1 MLVDKKILTGGVA
14 MIAVGI
20 ALSAILG
27 EATPIGQGGM
37 TAEEQ
42 LEFLMEEQQNT
53 DYKTLA
59 GILIGVGFLL
69 VLISFGARR
78 KKKGGAKKTEKK
90 PATWN
95 TEGCQKM
102 YLFELDCNFKKIVV
116 YKALLTKH
124 WAYGTFFMNPPYCLS

>member
-1 MLVDKKILTGGVA
+1 MKNFAFHKYGKFIITNVLVDKKILAGGLA
-14 MIAVGI
+14 MIIVGI

-53 DYKTLA
+53 DYMTLA

-69 VLISFGARR
+69 ILISFGARR
-78 KKKGGAKKTEKK
+78 KKKGGVKRTEKK
-90 PATWN
+90 PT
-95 TEGCQKM
+95 
-102 YLFELDCNFKKIVV
+102 
-116 YKALLTKH
+116 
-124 WAYGTFFMNPPYCLS
+124 S

>member
-1 MLVDKKILTGGVA
+1 MKNFAFHKYGKFIITNVLVDKKILAGGLA
-14 MIAVGI
+14 MIIVGI

-53 DYKTLA
+53 DYKPLA

-69 VLISFGARR
+69 ILISFGARR
-78 KKKGGAKKTEKK
+78 KKKGGVKRTEKK
-90 PATWN
+90 PTN
-95 TEGCQKM
+95 
-102 YLFELDCNFKKIVV
+102 
-116 YKALLTKH
+116 
-124 WAYGTFFMNPPYCLS
+124 

>member
-1 MLVDKKILTGGVA
+1 MLVDKKILTGGVT

-42 LEFLMEEQQNT
+42 LEFLMAEQQNT

-59 GILIGVGFLL
+59 GIFIGVGFLL

-90 PATWN
+90 PAT
-95 TEGCQKM
+95 
-102 YLFELDCNFKKIVV
+102 
-116 YKALLTKH
+116 
-124 WAYGTFFMNPPYCLS
+124 